1 MAVMIAAARQDRP
14 LTGIALML
22 VAFLFFSFIDAS
34 AKWLSTLSLPAMQ
47 IAFMRYLPHFVISTV
62 LVRSSG
68 MTPTNFVSSHM
79 PMLILRAMLLMI
91 STVLNFVAMTFL
103 PLTLTATI
111 LFSAPLIIC
120 MLSWPLLGERVGLFR
135 WSAIALGFGG
145 VAIAIRPFDD
155 SFHWAV
161 FLSLSGAFTF
171 ALYSILTRRL
181 AGQVSIDVM
190 QFYTGAVGTLALMP
204 IAVWQ
209 WQSPQTVIDWTILI
223 MLGVFGWGGHQ
234 CMTIAH
240 RFAAAS
246 LLTPFGYSF
255 ILYLTAWSYVLFGH
269 IPDDMTIA
277 GAALIVVSGLVIWF
291 RELRQMQARKA

>member
-62 LVRSSG
+62 LVRSGG
-68 MTPTNFVSSHM
+68 MTPTNFASSHM